1 MSGGDLDAM
10 SCAMWGRGAAPQNA
24 VGLLLAMV
32 NLVVHVPFTDLPEL
46 RDYKL
51 GELRKQYDYVIVLTP
66 VSEIASC
73 GSSSSK
79 IAAENHRF
87 SNSGSESIPQP
98 PPHQSQTSGSSISTS
113 ASTAFHS
120 VLGSMASKTADEAA
134 SAAAA
139 EADACGDDAG
149 NQQYG
154 DPWDTDQAAV
164 ALRLLRAEDNRK
176 SPTPAH
182 ATPAAKGAP
191 STNEVARQPVY
202 EAAFDLRRKQ
212 REPEQGLDRMVQSP
226 VPLIPGLQQ
235 QQLAGPLHPV
245 PSSCS
250 SSEVSLVP
258 GRRGGITGQPSLR
271 DACCPGPP
279 PHQGSS
285 GSISVSSS
293 VQLQPTPTPRGSS
306 GSDGGRPSVPIPA
319 TGYQGLAFKQAS
331 AADKTICQ
339 NDPLPCARS
348 SISENTPA
356 APIGAVA
363 VKRNIH
369 AGVKVRH
376 SESVRRPRHGGH
388 RNKAEPMALAPV
400 LLNMF
405 SALNIDHCVALENV
419 DDIFRAVGGGS
430 AGCVIANR
438 LSADPDVSVL
448 LLEAGGLET
457 ASRQIPA
464 IAGMIMGGHDDWAYW
479 TVPQKNA
486 CLSYWDQRCPL
497 PRGKVLGGS
506 SVINAMLYVRGN
518 RHDYDRW
525 EREYGAEGW
534 AYEDVLPHF
543 RDIEDYRVGQIDE
556 YHAAS
561 GEVPVDYAN
570 TSTPLSDIFLEA
582 CCQAGYA
589 IGDYNGPKQSGCSR
603 LQTNVK
609 EGERVSAWKAF
620 IQPIIGTRENLH
632 VAPFS
637 QATKVIFEG
646 SRAVGVA
653 FTRFGEP
660 QNVSARLEVIVS
672 AGAVGS
678 AQLLLLSGVGPK
690 EDLERL
696 QIPVVADLA
705 VGRSLQDHPLLPMA
719 VQTSTDN
726 VGIPSFSLRDI
737 AEYDSNRSGT
747 ISIPAGIEAL
757 QFLSSEN
764 AADSDIPDI
773 EVTLTSSSPATE
785 ADRAQQLN
793 LGILPEDY
801 DSYYGPRLNEP
812 GFRVSIT
819 NNRPKSRGHIT
830 LRSTDPNEYPDINPG
845 IFQHP
850 EDIKVAA
857 QGTRVFIDSMLST
870 NAMKSIGAK
879 PWGVTF
885 SPCAEAGHQWSLGY
899 IECLF
904 RHWAYPSWHTCC
916 SVPMGSHTEA
926 VLDERLRVRGNV
938 TGLRVA
944 DASVMPDIVSGN
956 TNAPSMMIGN
966 KAAEMIIQD
975 NAL

>member
-51 GELRKQYDYVIVLTP
+51 GELRKQYDYVI
-66 VSEIASC
+66 
-73 GSSSSK
+73 
-79 IAAENHRF
+79 
-87 SNSGSESIPQP
+87 
-98 PPHQSQTSGSSISTS
+98 
-113 ASTAFHS
+113 
-120 VLGSMASKTADEAA
+120 
-134 SAAAA
+134 
-139 EADACGDDAG
+139 
-149 NQQYG
+149 
-154 DPWDTDQAAV
+154 
-164 ALRLLRAEDNRK
+164 
-176 SPTPAH
+176 
-182 ATPAAKGAP
+182 
-191 STNEVARQPVY
+191 
-202 EAAFDLRRKQ
+202 
-212 REPEQGLDRMVQSP
+212 
-226 VPLIPGLQQ
+226 
-235 QQLAGPLHPV
+235 
-245 PSSCS
+245 
-250 SSEVSLVP
+250 
-258 GRRGGITGQPSLR
+258 
-271 DACCPGPP
+271 
-279 PHQGSS
+279 
-285 GSISVSSS
+285 
-293 VQLQPTPTPRGSS
+293 
-306 GSDGGRPSVPIPA
+306 
-319 TGYQGLAFKQAS
+319 
-331 AADKTICQ
+331 
-339 NDPLPCARS
+339 
-348 SISENTPA
+348 
-356 APIGAVA
+356 
-363 VKRNIH
+363 
-369 AGVKVRH
+369 
-376 SESVRRPRHGGH
+376 
-388 RNKAEPMALAPV
+388 
-400 LLNMF
+400 
-405 SALNIDHCVALENV
+405 
-419 DDIFRAVGGGS
+419 VGGGS

-543 RDIEDYRVGQIDE
+543 RDIEDYRVGQID
-556 YHAAS
+556 
-561 GEVPVDYAN
+561 
-570 TSTPLSDIFLEA
+570 
-582 CCQAGYA
+582 
-589 IGDYNGPKQSGCSR
+589 GCSR